1 MEVIDSVIGSGLWP
15 YLKHCLFKDTGSMI
29 SLFNTFPLMLLVTLC
44 LHACAVI
51 KDIFEGLYRRGSVT
65 QLQKA
70 QNKTSETSY

>member
-1 MEVIDSVIGSGLWP
+1 
-15 YLKHCLFKDTGSMI
+15 MI